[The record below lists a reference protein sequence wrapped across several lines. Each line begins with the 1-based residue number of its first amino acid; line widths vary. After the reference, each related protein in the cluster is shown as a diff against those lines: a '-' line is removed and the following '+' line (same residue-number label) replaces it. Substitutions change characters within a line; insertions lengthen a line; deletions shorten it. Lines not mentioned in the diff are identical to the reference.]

1 MGLACEHGVLTLL
14 VLARDRKRRAVAL
27 VRAKANGAGRGERG
41 AEGGIDDDGAAA
53 EERQPTRDDVQ
64 LTLVG
69 RNSRDGEVADARA
82 RGDLGG
88 GAARLT
94 QELREGK
101 FESLT
106 ATRQA
111 PGRTTHK
118 EVVALRV
125 HLGTTR
131 AARRSGGNL

>member
-1 MGLACEHGVLTLL
+1 MGT
-14 VLARDRKRRAVAL
+14 RAGL
-27 VRAKANGAGRGERG
+27 E
-41 AEGGIDDDGAAA
+41 AA
-53 EERQPTRDDVQ
+53 VH
-64 LTLVG
+64 
-69 RNSRDGEVADARA
+69 
-82 RGDLGG
+82 
-88 GAARLT
+88 AARTTARLP

-101 FESLT
+101 LESLT